1 MAQPSFLSA
10 TRSSASR
17 VLDTHFVIAQRGTWD
32 DLLAGDA
39 QGQMPPTPRELA
51 PRIQSHEDAS
61 IVLTYVHLKRRGL
74 PVHLQPHF
82 VPGAICVASTVDYGI
97 RTRPDGSFVIGS
109 RGDGPRSALCD
120 LQVVQNPLNL
130 RWRTDVLI
138 PLWPQPDLVPR
149 NPARGME
156 LRNIVFK
163 GDVEN
168 LDEGFRSPDFCAALG
183 KRGLRLVL
191 EGRPAS
197 GPVFW
202 GDYTEADLVLA
213 VRNLT
218 VVDAKVKP
226 PSKLTNAWHAGVP
239 ALLGPEPAFQLL
251 RQSEHDYIEVRTPA
265 DVLEGID
272 RLQADPGRYQ
282 AMLKQAALR
291 SPEFNEEAIARL
303 WINVLETA
311 ARRLPRWRLLPRPL
325 RSLRLVPRAMMH
337 KVYTWYGNYHRNNG
351 RRILDP
357 DRAGTS

>member
-1 MAQPSFLSA
+1 MSA
-10 TRSSASR
+10 TGSSTSR
-17 VLDTHFVIAQRGTWD
+17 VIDTHFVIAQRGTWD

-39 QGQMPPTPRELA
+39 QGQLPPSPQELA
-51 PRIQSHEDAS
+51 QRIQSHEDAS

-74 PVHLQPHF
+74 PVYLQPRF

-97 RTRPDGSFVIGS
+97 RTRPDQSFVIGS

-120 LQVVQNPLNL
+120 LLVVQNPLN
-130 RWRTDVLI
+130 RRARTDFLI

-149 NPARGME
+149 NPARGKE
-156 LRNIVFK
+156 IRNIVFK
-163 GDVEN
+163 GDVSN
-168 LDEGFRSPDFCAALG
+168 LDEGFRSPDFCAALA
-183 KRGLRLVL
+183 KRGMRLVL
-191 EGRPAS
+191 EGRPGS

-218 VVDAKVKP
+218 VVDARVKP

-251 RQSEHDYIEVRTPA
+251 RQSEYDYIEVRTPA
-265 DVLEGID
+265 DVLEEID

-311 ARRLPRWRLLPRPL
+311 ARCLPRWRFLPGPL
-325 RSLRLVPRAMMH
+325 RLLRLVPRAVRH
-337 KVYTWYGNYHRNNG
+337 KLYGWYSNYHRNHG
-351 RRILDP
+351 RRILDQA
-357 DRAGTS
+357 RT